1 MLKVIT
7 FHRFFYVFNR
17 YIENLFH
24 ISSPQINQTKLIDF
38 PRSTINLR
46 LMNLATNL
54 PEEPTFNDSKFK
66 ETMRENLRFIKSL
79 MYLTKKLFM
88 L

>member
-1 MLKVIT
+1 MLKIIT
-7 FHRFFYVFNR
+7 FHRFFLFLTR

-38 PRSTINLR
+38 PKSTTNLR
-46 LMNLATNL
+46 LMNFTTNL
-54 PEEPTFNDSKFK
+54 PEEPTFNESKFK
-66 ETMRENLRFIKSL
+66 ETLRENLRFIKSL